1 MKNQI
6 HYLLITHQVSQLL
19 TFTIIFL
26 HQAKHHVDLDLL
38 QVEEAALLLIL
49 KIFKLLLAT
58 HLDIKPIDIKFFA
71 SIFTN
76 YLQF

>member
-1 MKNQI
+1 MINQI
-6 HYLLITHQVSQLL
+6 HYLQITHQVSQLM

-26 HQAKHHVDLDLL
+26 HLAKHHVDLDLL
-38 QVEEAALLLIL
+38 QVEEAAFLLIL

-58 HLDIKPIDIKFFA
+58 LLDIKPIDMKFFA
-71 SIFTN
+71 SLFTN